1 MDWDDLRHFAAFAA
15 TGSLSAAARRLRV
28 EHATVARRVAAL
40 EARLGLKL
48 VDRRGRRLVL
58 TTDGERVAAVAGRME
73 SDMQALERQAHG
85 TRSDLSGEVTI
96 SAPSAYAA
104 TVLVPK
110 LAGLRRRHPGLA
122 IRLLGEAR
130 TASLERREA
139 DVAIRLSRPEA
150 GDLTILKLA
159 DMPFRLYGSA
169 AYLAATP
176 ENEWSY
182 IGSDGPMAGSPQQGV
197 LDKRSAG
204 RGFGLRSDH
213 AEIQYAWAL
222 ADGGIAMLPDFM
234 VEGGASLV
242 AARPSDPPLMRPV
255 WLAVHSD
262 MKAAAP
268 IRAVIECL
276 RADGPG
282 EGHDGGARHA
292 PER

>member
-40 EARLGLKL
+40 EARLGVKL

-58 TTDGERVAAVAGRME
+58 TSEGERVAAVAERVAC
-73 SDMQALERQAHG
+73 DMQALERRAHG
-85 TRSDLSGEVTI
+85 AQSDLSGEVKI

-104 TVLVPK
+104 TILVPK
-110 LAGLRRRHPGLA
+110 LARLRRRHPGLT

-130 TASLERREA
+130 TASLDRREA
-139 DVAIRLSRPEA
+139 DVAVRLSRPET
-150 GDLTILKLA
+150 GDLTILKIA
-159 DMPFRLYGSA
+159 DMQFRLYASP

-176 ENEWSY
+176 ETEWTY
-182 IGSDGPMAGSPQQGV
+182 IGSDGPMAGSPQQAI
-197 LDKRSAG
+197 LDKLSAG

-213 AEIQYAWAL
+213 AEIQHAWAL

-234 VEGGASLV
+234 VEDHGRLV
-242 AARPSDPPLMRPV
+242 AARPSDPVLTRPV
-255 WLAVHSD
+255 WLVIHSD
-262 MKAAAP
+262 MRAAAP

-276 RADGPG
+276 R
-282 EGHDGGARHA
+282 ENH
-292 PER
+292 PEEPRDDRMRQEI